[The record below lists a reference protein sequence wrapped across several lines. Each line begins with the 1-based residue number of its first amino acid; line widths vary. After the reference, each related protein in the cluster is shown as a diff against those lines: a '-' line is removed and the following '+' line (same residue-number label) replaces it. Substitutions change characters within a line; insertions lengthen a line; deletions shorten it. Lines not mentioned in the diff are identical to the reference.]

1 MVFELWDCEFVF
13 VRYFVYT
20 YVCDIFVSV
29 LECLSSVCKFG

>member
-20 YVCDIFVSV
+20 YVCEIFVQ
-29 LECLSSVCKFG
+29 CFGVSEFGL